1 MKFLIITLIAL
12 STFAGLAQC
21 QNSVS
26 VQRVRD
32 QLLAR
37 ANFLITLVTGEIKLQ
52 YFENRPLVAEG
63 LELELRQLIEVELEL
78 RATQE
83 INATDAQVVTLERR
97 LDAIEERI
105 DSQLRAI
112 GRQFVSRREI
122 GELLQRTQQ
131 LIILVSETVQKLK
144 TENRAVLALGLQE
157 EEARL
162 VQLEINLRATQNPQE
177 IRRLEELLVEADY
190 RVYEII
196 NQLESSGVRRK
207 RDLKADVLAR
217 AQELITQANNAIRAL
232 QAQGNRGNAIEL
244 IQRVEREI
252 QLVADDLRNVTV
264 EADVQR
270 LEGRLINLEFELSGV
285 LMSVGRPVGL
295 QEFKLLLNTSAEGL
309 RQWAANEIAALKA
322 ENRSQDITVL
332 QRQEAAINQILA
344 ELANVTERQ
353 ALEQLEIRLA
363 EAEFRLFEELLR
375 LSRPEAYKRQLVRVA
390 EDLAVRVVQEIRF
403 LVNQNRTLEAEGLRS
418 QEQEL
423 VLLDVEIRDAVAV
436 EELQRLETRLQN
448 LELRVIDELVR
459 LGLQAPR
466 RKRDLKADV
475 LKRAQELIAIT
486 NDAIKAFQAQN
497 RSQAV
502 QILQNA
508 ENQLQQLITE
518 LNAANL
524 TQAQVGMLEGRL
536 IQAEFQL
543 AADLRRLGRPIDL
556 NEWRDLLIT
565 RGDGLQQWAA
575 YEIAQAKNR
584 SVEVRRVEELEAQV
598 RNITAV
604 LKNATLRSDLELLER
619 ALNQV
624 EENLIAELRI
634 LGTPAVPRDQ
644 IIALERRA
652 EELALKLIIEIR
664 KLYAEGRYLL
674 AEGLQAEER
683 NLIELDVDLRV
694 ALTPERIL
702 IVEQRLKEAEDRV
715 AAELQRIAGSA

>member
-353 ALEQLEIRLA
+353 ALE
-363 EAEFRLFEELLR
+363 
-375 LSRPEAYKRQLVRVA
+375 
-390 EDLAVRVVQEIRF
+390 
-403 LVNQNRTLEAEGLRS
+403 
-418 QEQEL
+418 
-423 VLLDVEIRDAVAV
+423 
-436 EELQRLETRLQN
+436 
-448 LELRVIDELVR
+448 
-459 LGLQAPR
+459 
-466 RKRDLKADV
+466 
-475 LKRAQELIAIT
+475 
-486 NDAIKAFQAQN
+486 
-497 RSQAV
+497 
-502 QILQNA
+502 
-508 ENQLQQLITE
+508 
-518 LNAANL
+518 
-524 TQAQVGMLEGRL
+524 
-536 IQAEFQL
+536 
-543 AADLRRLGRPIDL
+543 
-556 NEWRDLLIT
+556 
-565 RGDGLQQWAA
+565 
-575 YEIAQAKNR
+575 
-584 SVEVRRVEELEAQV
+584 
-598 RNITAV
+598 
-604 LKNATLRSDLELLER
+604 
-619 ALNQV
+619 
-624 EENLIAELRI
+624 
-634 LGTPAVPRDQ
+634 
-644 IIALERRA
+644 
-652 EELALKLIIEIR
+652 
-664 KLYAEGRYLL
+664 
-674 AEGLQAEER
+674 
-683 NLIELDVDLRV
+683 
-694 ALTPERIL
+694 
-702 IVEQRLKEAEDRV
+702 
-715 AAELQRIAGSA
+715 

>member
-122 GELLQRTQQ
+122 GLILERTQQ

-702 IVEQRLKEAEDRV
+702 RVEQRLKEAEDRV